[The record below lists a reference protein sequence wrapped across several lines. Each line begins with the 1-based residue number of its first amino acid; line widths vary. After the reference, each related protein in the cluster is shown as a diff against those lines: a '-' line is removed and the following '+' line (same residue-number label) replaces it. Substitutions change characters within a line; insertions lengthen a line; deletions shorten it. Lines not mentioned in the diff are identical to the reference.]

1 MVFIERGIK
10 IKVVRAH
17 IYARMPVPGRVFYCN
32 DNTPIILYIRD
43 FAVKKAVVMN
53 KWAYRCQHVVF
64 FPESYTC
71 VIWVYDYPTAYIYI
85 RHLHLITSP

>member
-10 IKVVRAH
+10 IKVVRVH

-43 FAVKKAVVMN
+43 YAVKRAIVTDKCT
-53 KWAYRCQHVVF
+53 YRC
-64 FPESYTC
+64 
-71 VIWVYDYPTAYIYI
+71 
-85 RHLHLITSP
+85 